1 MTATTSVTG
10 APDTPPETAAPRRRR
25 GGIFSKLASPFKQSH
40 GVQRFMLVSGTL
52 VSVLLIL
59 MAVSAAAIAP
69 YSFDTYQDADGRF
82 PTQGEPSDRNH
93 WGTTVQGFDVTS
105 RAIFGART
113 AVEVV

>member
-52 VSVLLIL
+52 VSVR
-59 MAVSAAAIAP
+59 VS
-69 YSFDTYQDADGRF
+69 DA
-82 PTQGEPSDRNH
+82 EA
-93 WGTTVQGFDVTS
+93 S
-105 RAIFGART
+105 RSRICT
-113 AVEVV
+113 C